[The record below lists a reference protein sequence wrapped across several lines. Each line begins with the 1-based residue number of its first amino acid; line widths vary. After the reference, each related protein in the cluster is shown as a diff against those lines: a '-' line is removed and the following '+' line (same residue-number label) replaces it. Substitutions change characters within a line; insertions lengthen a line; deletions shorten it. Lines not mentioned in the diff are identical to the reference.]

1 MPYEQAQRSSLPPR
15 SDEPLPGDGGARCD
29 RLDGNGGRPRSQG
42 TPSSLVR
49 ENARARLGGIAMK
62 RAKEYGDWS
71 FATLDIATKDK
82 NKKVK
87 VTHNSPLLPPALE
100 EKPTLVLDIDETL
113 IHAHK
118 ATASLKLFSGKTLP
132 LQRYLVAKRP
142 GVDTFLDEM
151 SKIYEIVVF
160 TRAVKPYADRIL
172 DRLDPTGN
180 LFTHHLYRDSCSPK
194 EVRGKKVVKDLSRLG
209 RDLRHTVIVDDK
221 PESFCLQPSN
231 GLVIRA
237 FKNRK
242 GHKYDE
248 LKKISNLLK
257 EIARVEDVRQ
267 ALEKLK
273 G

>member
-1 MPYEQAQRSSLPPR
+1 
-15 SDEPLPGDGGARCD
+15 
-29 RLDGNGGRPRSQG
+29 
-42 TPSSLVR
+42 
-49 ENARARLGGIAMK
+49 MK
-62 RAKEYGDWS
+62 RVREYGDWS
-71 FATLDIATKDK
+71 FATLDMVTKVK

-87 VTHNSPLLPPALE
+87 VTHSSPLLPPALE
-100 EKPTLVLDIDETL
+100 EKPTLVLDMDETL

-118 ATASLKLFSGKTLP
+118 ATASLKLFSGKILP

-142 GVDTFLDEM
+142 GVDTFLNEM
-151 SKIYEIVVF
+151 SQIYEIVVF

-172 DRLDPTGN
+172 DRLDPSWES
-180 LFTHHLYRDSCSPK
+180 LHPSPLQ
-194 EVRGKKVVKDLSRLG
+194 RFMLAQGSG
-209 RDLRHTVIVDDK
+209 REKGCER
-221 PESFCLQPSN
+221 SFKPSN
-231 GLVIRA
+231 GIVIRA

-267 ALEKLK
+267 ALEKLR

>member
-1 MPYEQAQRSSLPPR
+1 
-15 SDEPLPGDGGARCD
+15 
-29 RLDGNGGRPRSQG
+29 
-42 TPSSLVR
+42 
-49 ENARARLGGIAMK
+49 MK
-62 RAKEYGDWS
+62 RAREYGDWS
-71 FATLDIATKDK
+71 FATLDMVTKVK

-87 VTHNSPLLPPALE
+87 VTHSSPLLLPALE
-100 EKPTLVLDIDETL
+100 EKPTLVLDMDETL

-118 ATASLKLFSGKTLP
+118 ATASLKLFSGRTLP

-142 GVDTFLDEM
+142 GVDTFLNEM
-151 SKIYEIVVF
+151 SQIYEIVVF

-172 DRLDPTGN
+172 DRLDPAGN
-180 LFTHHLYRDSCSPK
+180 LFTHRLYRDSCSPK
-194 EVRGKKVVKDLSRLG
+194 EVGGRKVVKDLSRLG

-231 GLVIRA
+231 GIVIRA

-267 ALEKLK
+267 ALEKLR